1 MFYPLVSSKAVRENI
16 YYSLPPSPSSLFCT
30 LHPSLGE
37 RSPEAGVLEL
47 RPPCYLR
54 NHSLRLALDTGMLTS
69 QPRPQRPQGTPPRG
83 LQHHSLRLLGL
94 HLCPNPLSFPRPV
107 LSSRLTGWLHP
118 RPPKVREGSPG
129 TIHELRY
136 QVSL

>member
-1 MFYPLVSSKAVRENI
+1 MSSKAVRENI
-16 YYSLPPSPSSLFCT
+16 YYNLPPSPSSLFCT
-30 LHPSLGE
+30 LHPRGGKE
-37 RSPEAGVLEL
+37 PRSRRVRAAAAVLLKEPQPPSCSRHRQAHLSASAPETPGH
-47 RPPCYLR
+47 P
-54 NHSLRLALDTGMLTS
+54 SKG
-69 QPRPQRPQGTPPRG
+69 PRGWG